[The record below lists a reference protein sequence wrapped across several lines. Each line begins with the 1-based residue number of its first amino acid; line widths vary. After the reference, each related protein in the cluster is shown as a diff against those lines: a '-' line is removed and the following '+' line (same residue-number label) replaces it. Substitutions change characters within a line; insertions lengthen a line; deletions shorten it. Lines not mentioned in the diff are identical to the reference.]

1 MMPRKRAARTR
12 TPTEPST
19 RGRLR
24 RNTRNTYASALEDQ
38 VVEEPVVEAQPPVAE
53 DQQASDPTPEQ
64 VLQQL
69 QAQLQSTQ
77 QERDRLAATFTTN

>member
-1 MMPRKRAARTR
+1 MPRKRAAPNR

-19 RGRLR
+19 RGRPR
-24 RNTRNTYASALEDQ
+24 PNTRNTYASALEDQ
-38 VVEEPVVEAQPPVAE
+38 VVEEPAVEDQPPAAE
-53 DQQASDPTPEQ
+53 DQQASDPTLEQ